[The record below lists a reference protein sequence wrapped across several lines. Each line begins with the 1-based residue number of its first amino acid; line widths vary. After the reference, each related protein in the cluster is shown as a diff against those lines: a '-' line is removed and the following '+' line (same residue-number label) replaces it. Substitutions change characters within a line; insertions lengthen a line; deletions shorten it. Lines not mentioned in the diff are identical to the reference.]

1 MSKSSRWTRIIASA
15 SGDRRKEGD
24 LVTVTDGM
32 ARLDVFLVD
41 GDAHHRKILERL
53 GEAGAAPPQ
62 PAGQRRD
69 VADTGGHRD
78 ILPRG
83 AGPPRHPGEKEGFH
97 LRLFGRPRGPRT
109 HAPPR

>member
-24 LVTVTDGM
+24 LVAVTDGM

-53 GEAGAAPPQ
+53 GEAGAARPQ
-62 PAGQRRD
+62 PAEQRRD
-69 VADTGGHRD
+69 VADTGGQRD
-78 ILPRG
+78 ILLGGAAPAAQPGRKEAFSPRRL
-83 AGPPRHPGEKEGFH
+83 GP
-97 LRLFGRPRGPRT
+97 
-109 HAPPR
+109 